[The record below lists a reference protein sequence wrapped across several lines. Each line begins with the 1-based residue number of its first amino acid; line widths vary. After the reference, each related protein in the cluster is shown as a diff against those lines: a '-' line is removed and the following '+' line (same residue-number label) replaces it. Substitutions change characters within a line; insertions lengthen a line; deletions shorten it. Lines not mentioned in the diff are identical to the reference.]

1 MMVLFFL
8 TQFIIIIQQQSS
20 FFILIKRSLLAADHF
35 YAEKSIKCSMIL
47 ALELTLLWR
56 FTNGSSLFN
65 FYLWH
70 MNSVLLFL
78 HSSIF
83 DF

>member
-47 ALELTLLWR
+47 ALELTLLY
-56 FTNGSSLFN
+56 GDL
-65 FYLWH
+65 L
-70 MNSVLLFL
+70 MAVLFL
-78 HSSIF
+78 IF
-83 DF
+83 ICGT